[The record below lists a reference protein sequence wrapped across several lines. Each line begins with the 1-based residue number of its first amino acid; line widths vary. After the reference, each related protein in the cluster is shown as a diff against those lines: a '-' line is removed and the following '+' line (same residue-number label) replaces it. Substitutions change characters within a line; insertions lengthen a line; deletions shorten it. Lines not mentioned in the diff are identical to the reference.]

1 MAQFMKPYE
10 GPTYALM
17 RIIVGL
23 LFFAHGTSK
32 VLGFPAPAP
41 EQAPFFVIWI
51 AGGLE
56 CIGGGLIAV
65 GLWTRWAAFI
75 SAGLMAAAYWLAH
88 GTNSFFP
95 INNGGELAVLY
106 CFVFLYISARGSGPW
121 ALEATAEPLSDPSGR
136 AM

>member
-10 GPTYALM
+10 GTTYALM

-32 VLGFPAPAP
+32 IIGFPAPAP
-41 EQAPFFVIWI
+41 EQAPFLVIWI
-51 AGGLE
+51 AGSLE

-88 GTNSFFP
+88 GTDAFFP
-95 INNGGELAVLY
+95 INNGGELAALY

-121 ALEATAEPLSDPSGR
+121 ALEGGADWAGKPPGGER
-136 AM
+136 

>member
-32 VLGFPAPAP
+32 ILGFPAPAP
-41 EQAPFFVIWI
+41 EQAPFFVIWL

-56 CIGGGLIAV
+56 CIGGGLITV
-65 GLWTRWAAFI
+65 GL
-75 SAGLMAAAYWLAH
+75 
-88 GTNSFFP
+88 
-95 INNGGELAVLY
+95 
-106 CFVFLYISARGSGPW
+106 
-121 ALEATAEPLSDPSGR
+121 
-136 AM
+136 